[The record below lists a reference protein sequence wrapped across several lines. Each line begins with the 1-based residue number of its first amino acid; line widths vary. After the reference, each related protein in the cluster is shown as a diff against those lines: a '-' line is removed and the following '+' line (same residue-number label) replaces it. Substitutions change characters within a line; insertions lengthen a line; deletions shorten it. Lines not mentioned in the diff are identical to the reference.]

1 MTLTVH
7 LGSFIVG
14 VFIGLLLSISAVYFG
29 EEWHVGFSN
38 GWECGAEYQK
48 KKEEKETFISQADY
62 DDVLNAT
69 AAEYKHLKILHDLKK
84 LKEREEEEG

>member
-14 VFIGLLLSISAVYFG
+14 ACFGLLLSISAVYFG
-29 EEWHVGFSN
+29 EEWHVGFSH

-48 KKEEKETFISQADY
+48 KKEEKENFISQVEAIKKKNKRRNTNGNSKDKH
-62 DDVLNAT
+62 DRNA
-69 AAEYKHLKILHDLKK
+69 
-84 LKEREEEEG
+84 